1 MRFRLLIALCFVFVV
16 LFLFASLYR
25 AQAQTYIQYKVQV
38 NIDGSA
44 SWTITQISDT
54 NGTVDTW
61 EGFQQRV
68 ASLIDAAA
76 NQTQREMSLDP
87 NSLSLSSNISTYQS
101 KTVEYLFTWQN
112 FSITQNGQIT
122 FGDVFAVNG
131 FFNQLYGDGGLQ
143 IGYPATYAVKSV
155 SPVPDEKDYSTQ
167 TLEWLGTQ
175 FFVNQKPSITLATSS
190 VTPSPSPDQATNSYD
205 WQPYALISLVSA
217 LAVAVSLAGFHVAR
231 RRKRKTNELNEAIK
245 LADMT
250 AIESEEQKI
259 VKIIQS
265 NGGSAFQSSITEQSK
280 FSKAKTSQLLT
291 ALEKKGVVR
300 RYKKG
305 RDKIVTLAERG
316 KGEKS

>member
-1 MRFRLLIALCFVFVV
+1 MRFRLLIAFCFVFAV
-16 LFLFASLYR
+16 LFLLASLYR

-44 SWTITQISDT
+44 SWTITHISDI

-61 EGFQQRV
+61 EGFEQRV

-87 NSLSLSSNISTYQS
+87 NSLSLSTNISTNQS

-122 FGDVFAVNG
+122 FGDVFLVNG
-131 FFNQLYGDGGLQ
+131 FFNQLYGDGGLK
-143 IGYPATYAVKSV
+143 IRYPATYAVKSV
-155 SPVPDEKDYSTQ
+155 SPVPDEKDYSNQ

-175 FFVNQKPSITLATSS
+175 FFVNEKPSIALAISS
-190 VTPSPSPDQATNSYD
+190 VTPSPSPDQATNRND

-217 LAVAVSLAGFHVAR
+217 LAVAVSLAGFYVAR
-231 RRKRKTNELNEAIK
+231 RRKRKNNELTEAIK
-245 LADMT
+245 LADMP

-259 VKIIQS
+259 VKIIQF
-265 NGGSAFQSSITEQSK
+265 NGGSAFQSSITGQSK

-291 ALEKKGVVR
+291 ALERKGVVR

>member
-1 MRFRLLIALCFVFVV
+1 MRFRHLIALCFVLTV
-16 LFLFASLYR
+16 LFLFALLYR

-44 SWTITQISDT
+44 SWTITQILNI

-68 ASLIDAAA
+68 TSLIDAAA

-87 NSLSLSSNISTYQS
+87 NSLSLSTNISTNQS

-122 FGDVFAVNG
+122 FGDVFRVNG

-143 IGYPATYAVKSV
+143 IRYPATYAVKSV

-175 FFVNQKPSITLATSS
+175 FFVNQNPSITLAASS
-190 VTPSPSPDQATNSYD
+190 ATPSPSPNQATNSND

-217 LAVAVSLAGFHVAR
+217 LAVAVSMAVFYVAR
-231 RRKRKTNELNEAIK
+231 RRKRKTKELTEAIK
-245 LADMT
+245 LADMP

-265 NGGSAFQSSITEQSK
+265 NGGSAFQSSITEQAK